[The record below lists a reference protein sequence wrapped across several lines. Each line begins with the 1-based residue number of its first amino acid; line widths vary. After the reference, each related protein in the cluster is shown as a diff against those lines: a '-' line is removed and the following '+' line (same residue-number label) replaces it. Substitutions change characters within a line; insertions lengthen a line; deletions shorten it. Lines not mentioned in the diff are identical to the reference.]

1 MMINNDMTNEIFE
14 LNDEALED
22 VTGGTR
28 IRATGNVH
36 IRRGPGLEFGKLGTL
51 HKGDSLTYDGRSEK
65 DERGVRWYRVRYNGS
80 FGWVSSRY
88 SKKV

>member
-1 MMINNDMTNEIFE
+1 MMMNNDAMNEVFE

-22 VTGGTR
+22 VTGGSR
-28 IRATGNVH
+28 IRATGDVY
-36 IRRGPGLEFGKLGTL
+36 IRRGPGLGFGKLGTL
-51 HKGDSLTYDGRSEK
+51 YKGDSLTYDGYSER

-88 SKKV
+88 SRKV